1 MDGTGGRVSIG
12 DRAPDLVLPTVEG
25 GDLRLRALE
34 GRRVLLFCWASW

>member
-1 MDGTGGRVSIG
+1 MNEAYGRVSIG
-12 DRAPDLVLPTVEG
+12 DRVPDLVLPTVDG